1 MLHGRRLVAASDEIA
16 RHQCVT
22 LVRRD
27 FPEANAAEF
36 SNTGRVWCDAVYN
49 ATGLIYEPTVQT
61 CLFDESWPAGSEDRR
76 RLGAPADAERECAA
90 VDISKGLDELRAKH
104 KADLDELKAELK
116 AAHAQE
122 LEAIEARL
130 ANVLTAKMDALVEKV
145 AGLRNSPG

>member
-1 MLHGRRLVAASDEIA
+1 MAAKLQA
-16 RHQCVT
+16 CRQCVT

-130 ANVLTAKMDALVEKV
+130 TNVLTAKIDALVEKV